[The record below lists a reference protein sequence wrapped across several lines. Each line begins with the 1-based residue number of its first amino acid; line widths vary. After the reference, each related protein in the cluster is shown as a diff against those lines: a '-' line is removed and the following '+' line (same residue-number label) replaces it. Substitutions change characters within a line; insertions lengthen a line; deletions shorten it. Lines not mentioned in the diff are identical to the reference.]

1 MSEHRSGASGDDRSR
16 EELATSSSPASGREL
31 TPDVAEYA
39 IRLGDDALILAQRLT
54 EWSARSHEIEED
66 IALANIAL
74 DLLGQARTLLS
85 YGGSYTGASEDELAF
100 QREERRFTNVQL
112 VELDN
117 GDFAATMVRQLL
129 FSAYQHELYRTLESS
144 ADGQLAAIAGKA
156 VKEVAYHI
164 EHAGGWVLRLGDGTE
179 LSHQRAQA
187 GLDAVWPYT
196 HELFADDELSGRI
209 ADRGVGPLPSL
220 LRDGWLGT
228 VQPLLAEATLS
239 IPDDDWRPSGGRAG
253 LHTQGFGYLLAEL
266 QHLHRSHPGATW

>member
-1 MSEHRSGASGDDRSR
+1 MSEHQSEANGD
-16 EELATSSSPASGREL
+16 ELANSSSAAGSQEL
-31 TPDVAEYA
+31 TPEVAEYA

-74 DLLGQARTLLS
+74 DLLGQARSLLS
-85 YGGSYTGASEDELAF
+85 YGGSYAGTSEDELAF

-117 GDFAATMVRQLL
+117 GDFAVTMVRQLL

-144 ADGQLAAIAGKA
+144 ADGQLAAIAAKA
-156 VKEVAYHI
+156 VKEVAYHV

-196 HELFADDELSGRI
+196 HELFTDDELFGRV

-253 LHTQGFGYLLAEL
+253 LHTQSFGYLLAEM

>member
-1 MSEHRSGASGDDRSR
+1 VSDHQGDAGAAITQPQPS
-16 EELATSSSPASGREL
+16 ASPPNEA
-31 TPDVAEYA
+31 VAEYA
-39 IRLGDDALILAQRLT
+39 IRLGDDPLILAQRLI

-74 DLLGQARTLLS
+74 DLLGQARSLLS
-85 YGGSYTGASEDELAF
+85 YGGAYSGRSEDDLAYL
-100 QREERRFTNVQL
+100 REERRFTNAQL

-117 GDFAATMVRQLL
+117 GDFAQTMLRQLL
-129 FSAYQHELYRTLESS
+129 FSAYQYELYRVLESS
-144 ADGQLAAIAGKA
+144 VDRQLAAIAGKA
-156 VKEVAYHI
+156 VKEVAYHV
-164 EHAGGWVLRLGDGTE
+164 EHAGSWVLRLGDGTE

-196 HELFADDELSGRI
+196 YELFADDELFGRV
-209 ADRGVGPLPSL
+209 ADRGVGPLPSG

-228 VQPLLAEATLS
+228 VEPLLAEATLTV
-239 IPDDDWRPSGGRAG
+239 PAAEGWRPSGGRKG